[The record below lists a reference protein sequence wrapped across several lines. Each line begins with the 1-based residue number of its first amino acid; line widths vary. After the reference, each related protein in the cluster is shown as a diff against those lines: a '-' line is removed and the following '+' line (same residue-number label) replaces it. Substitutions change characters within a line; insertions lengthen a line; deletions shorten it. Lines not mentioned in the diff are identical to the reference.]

1 MSRSAEL
8 GSALLAKKQARDD
21 KFRKRQE
28 SWEKRQAWTE
38 LLLPPIVDAGTRA
51 IAESALSKDRELFS
65 SDPDAMAVASS
76 FELANKNTAELLRVK
91 ESIDSSGVSPSDYIY
106 NIQSGPFLARAE
118 AELQSRDDGYK
129 AIGEAGPFRAT
140 VDKELR
146 ILSDEWAED
155 FKNAMTA
162 LQGTGTAEERA
173 ARLSEFS
180 RTMNPRRFSDHV
192 FKTAKR
198 VFGRTSKEE
207 LNTQAMDDLI
217 NSPLV
222 TRTKNFNDFKEKF
235 DASRDIFSAY
245 EMSGL
250 TLPEFSGDGMFLT
263 DTEDVKEIGTD
274 NRLVIATYEIRTHR
288 NTGEETRTPVARENI
303 TFDDPN
309 DTPEIRTAKAI
320 KALPNL
326 LDIANEHLNPDALRE
341 LLGEA
346 ALNENINSYVNPITM
361 SEYNAFAQ
369 ILETKMSTGDNL
381 IDPTDEALINNFWST
396 VGTRFIEIDA
406 IIQSLSDDPD
416 EVAAAGARLEMSLV
430 DILKIKNVFSSQTRG
445 ISGSSSQFPGTP

>member
-76 FELANKNTAELLRVK
+76 FELANKNTSELLRVK

-222 TRTKNFNDFKEKF
+222 TRTKNFND
-235 DASRDIFSAY
+235 SC
-245 EMSGL
+245 
-250 TLPEFSGDGMFLT
+250 
-263 DTEDVKEIGTD
+263 
-274 NRLVIATYEIRTHR
+274 
-288 NTGEETRTPVARENI
+288 
-303 TFDDPN
+303 
-309 DTPEIRTAKAI
+309 
-320 KALPNL
+320 
-326 LDIANEHLNPDALRE
+326 
-341 LLGEA
+341 
-346 ALNENINSYVNPITM
+346 
-361 SEYNAFAQ
+361 
-369 ILETKMSTGDNL
+369 
-381 IDPTDEALINNFWST
+381 
-396 VGTRFIEIDA
+396 
-406 IIQSLSDDPD
+406 SLSF
-416 EVAAAGARLEMSLV
+416 
-430 DILKIKNVFSSQTRG
+430 N
-445 ISGSSSQFPGTP
+445 

>member
-65 SDPDAMAVASS
+65 SDPDAMSVASS

-91 ESIDSSGVSPSDYIY
+91 EAIDSSGVSPSDYIY
-106 NIQSGPFLARAE
+106 NIQSGPFEARAE
-118 AELQSRDDGYK
+118 AELQSRDDGSYQ

-140 VDKELR
+140 IDKELR
-146 ILSDEWAED
+146 TLSDQWAED
-155 FKNAMTA
+155 FENAMTA

-198 VFGRTSKEE
+198 IFGRTSKEE

-217 NSPLV
+217 NSRLV
-222 TRTKNFNDFKEKF
+222 TRAKNFNDFKEQF
-235 DASRDIFSAY
+235 DESRDIFSAY

-250 TLPEFSGDGMFLT
+250 TLPEFQGMYE
-263 DTEDVKEIGTD
+263 TETEKLKYVGTD
-274 NRLVIATYEIRTHR
+274 SLLVLQDKITKTHR
-288 NTGEETRTPVARENI
+288 NTGEEIVTYGEREII

-309 DTPEIRTAKAI
+309 DTPEIRTARAI

-326 LDIANEHLNPDALRE
+326 LDIANDHLNPDALRS

-346 ALNENINSYVNPITM
+346 RGNDNINSYVNPATM
-361 SEYNAFAQ
+361 SEYNAFAGL
-369 ILETKMSTGDNL
+369 LETKMSTGDNL

-396 VGTRFIEIDA
+396 VGTKFIEIDA
-406 IIQSLSDDPD
+406 LIQSLSGDPE
-416 EVAAAGARLEMSLV
+416 EVAAAAERLEMSLA
-430 DILKIKNVFSSQTRG
+430 DIYNLKNSFSFRTRG
-445 ISGSSSQFPGTP
+445 VGDSSPFPGRP

>member
-65 SDPDAMAVASS
+65 SDPDAMSVASS

-91 ESIDSSGVSPSDYIY
+91 EAIDSSGVSPSDYIY
-106 NIQSGPFLARAE
+106 NIQSGPFEARAE
-118 AELQSRDDGYK
+118 AELQSRDDGSYQ

-140 VDKELR
+140 IDKELR
-146 ILSDEWAED
+146 TLSDQWAED
-155 FKNAMTA
+155 FENAMTA

-192 FKTAKR
+192 FKTAER
-198 VFGRTSKEE
+198 IFGKTSKEE
-207 LNTQAMDDLI
+207 LNTQAMHDLI

-250 TLPEFSGDGMFLT
+250 TLPEFSGDGMFVT

-274 NRLVIATYEIRTHR
+274 NRLVISTYEIRTHR
-288 NTGEETRTPVARENI
+288 NTGQETRTPIAREII

-361 SEYNAFAQ
+361 SEYNAFAE

-396 VGTRFIEIDA
+396 VGTKFIEIDA
-406 IIQSLSDDPD
+406 LIQSLSGDPE
-416 EVAAAGARLEMSLV
+416 EVAAAAERLEMSLA
-430 DILKIKNVFSSQTRG
+430 DIYNLKNSFSFRTRG
-445 ISGSSSQFPGTP
+445 VGDSSIFPGRP